1 LIADQRE
8 AECSRRDVGFFSA
21 LPPFP
26 LPSQVLRERPGAVKG
41 ARFVREPSEP
51 LTARTVLQCSRR
63 GKGGGGLRGYPPGG
77 DPGQRPEHLTARAF
91 CARYQINSP
100 TFPPLPTTDR
110 REANHAGP
118 SQLPSPTRHASIR
131 TLCGALGSGA
141 SWCPQF
147 HNGAAISVSNSCPV
161 AGPLSSAATSQ
172 SPELGDLL
180 IQPIAF
186 FLRRRWP
193 GLAVAKRLV
202 HLSTHP

>member
-1 LIADQRE
+1 ML
-8 AECSRRDVGFFSA
+8 V
-21 LPPFP
+21 
-26 LPSQVLRERPGAVKG
+26 LPS
-41 ARFVREPSEP
+41 
-51 LTARTVLQCSRR
+51 CHRR
-63 GKGGGGLRGYPPGG
+63 L
-77 DPGQRPEHLTARAF
+77 AM
-91 CARYQINSP
+91 
-100 TFPPLPTTDR
+100 LPF
-110 REANHAGP
+110 A
-118 SQLPSPTRHASIR
+118 
-131 TLCGALGSGA
+131 LCVEALGSGA